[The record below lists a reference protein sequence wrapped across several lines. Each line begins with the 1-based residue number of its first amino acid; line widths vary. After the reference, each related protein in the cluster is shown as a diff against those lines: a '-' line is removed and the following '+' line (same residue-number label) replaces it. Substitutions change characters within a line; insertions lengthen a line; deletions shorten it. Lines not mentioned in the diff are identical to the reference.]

1 MRLFTSD
8 AHLQQILEEQYFL
21 SSKANISLLDSNCLP
36 DWEREFM
43 VNQLSKELKQK
54 KGLNLI

>member
-1 MRLFTSD
+1 MRLLLSGAT
-8 AHLQQILEEQYFL
+8 LQNILEEQYFL
-21 SSKANISLLDSNCLP
+21 SSKANISLFDSNGLP

-54 KGLNLI
+54 KDLKLL